1 MYVAEIPNRS
11 SPPAILLRESFRQ
24 DGKVKNRT
32 IANLSSWPAPRIA
45 ALRRLLRG
53 ELDLASIPEPTCGP
67 VFGLLH
73 ALHQVAPDL
82 GSPAAP
88 GLTKSATLASCLI
101 LPRLPHHGSRT
112 T

>member
-53 ELDLASIPEPTCGP
+53 ELYLASISEPTCAP

-73 ALHQVAPDL
+73 APHQ
-82 GSPAAP
+82 
-88 GLTKSATLASCLI
+88 LASDLAI
-101 LPRLPHHGSRT
+101 PGPPAQQHPANLPFSLPLAPSPPQPPP
-112 T
+112 